1 MAVTA
6 GCASSDVEARRS
18 YVGSEQIAR
27 PGRIIVY
34 DFAATA
40 EGVAPS
46 SAISGRY
53 GLGHRPQS
61 SEEIRLGREL
71 GRRVA
76 DALVKDILA
85 MGLPAE
91 RAHTGPPPNIGDLAI
106 TGGSLPLIDMH
117 QFTTA
122 SVYEIYYAA
131 APVAGED
138 RQFTYQTPFQHGAGT
153 GDT

>member
-106 TGGSLPLIDMH
+106 TGGFVTINRYAP
-117 QFTTA
+117 
-122 SVYEIYYAA
+122 VYEICDAA
-131 APVAGED
+131 APVAGEG

>member
-61 SEEIRLGREL
+61 SEEIRLGRKL

-91 RAHTGPPPNIGDLAI
+91 GAHTGPPPNIGDLAI
-106 TGGSLPLIDMH
+106 TGGFVTINR
-117 QFTTA
+117 
-122 SVYEIYYAA
+122 Y
-131 APVAGED
+131 APVYNCLGLRD
-138 RQFTYQTPFQHGAGT
+138 L
-153 GDT
+153 

>member
-1 MAVTA
+1 
-6 GCASSDVEARRS
+6 
-18 YVGSEQIAR
+18 
-27 PGRIIVY
+27 
-34 DFAATA
+34 
-40 EGVAPS
+40 
-46 SAISGRY
+46 
-53 GLGHRPQS
+53 
-61 SEEIRLGREL
+61 
-71 GRRVA
+71 
-76 DALVKDILA
+76 

-122 SVYEIYYAA
+122 SVYEIC
-131 APVAGED
+131 GEG